1 MIKFDSSQKI
11 GDIVVAF
18 PKATDILKEYKI
30 DFCCGGN
37 RPIAAAIKE
46 QGLVEAEVLDKIN
59 ELYKKF
65 DEDQSTKN
73 WGKATISEL
82 VEQIVNKHH
91 AYLWAELPKISELAT
106 LILRVHGPSHPE
118 LAKIHKLFHILKM
131 DLESHLTKEETV
143 QYPAIRDYAKS
154 NLESDLTIAIGVI
167 DELEEEHTEA
177 GDILKELREVTDD
190 YKIPSD
196 VCETFIST
204 YSKLRELESDL
215 FQHIHLEN
223 NILFPKLKELQSA

>member
-1 MIKFDSSQKI
+1 MIKFDGLQKI
-11 GDIVVAF
+11 GDIVTAF
-18 PKATDILKEYKI
+18 PKAADILKEYKI

-37 RPIAAAIKE
+37 RPLAAAIEE
-46 QGLVEAEVLDKIN
+46 QGLNESEVLDKIN
-59 ELYKKF
+59 DLYTKYQEEQK
-65 DEDQSTKN
+65 DKN
-73 WGKATISEL
+73 WGTATIAEL

-91 AYLWAELPKISELAT
+91 AYLWAELPKISELTT

-118 LAKIHKLFHILKM
+118 LARVHKLFHILKM

-143 QYPAIRDYAKS
+143 QYPAIKDYS
-154 NLESDLTIAIGVI
+154 NSGLASDLNIAIGVI
-167 DELEEEHTEA
+167 EELEEEHDGA
-177 GDILKELREVTDD
+177 GDILKELRQVTDD

-204 YSKLRELESDL
+204 YNKLQELESDL

-223 NILFPKLKELQSA
+223 NILFPKLKGLQSA